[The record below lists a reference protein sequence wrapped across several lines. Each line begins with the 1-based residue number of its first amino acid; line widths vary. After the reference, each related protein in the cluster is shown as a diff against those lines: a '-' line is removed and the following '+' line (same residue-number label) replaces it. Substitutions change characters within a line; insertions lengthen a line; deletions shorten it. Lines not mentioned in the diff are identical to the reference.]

1 MTVVELVPLDTIH
14 SGGVNGVFPVHAAA
28 LFPDGYAEDV
38 EVVTMI
44 LFPNGFDVGE
54 FGLAGRAPGGPE
66 VNQEHF
72 ALTHEVGEALGLV
85 YGLAIGVQ
93 TGYVLYG
100 EVGESLALSGSEA
113 GVNVL
118 FQVSYES
125 GILALEGCG
134 KLIQVLGKF
143 CGLNVGVHLLEGL
156 YAHGVVQVGLESGLV
171 VV

>member
-1 MTVVELVPLDTIH
+1 M
-14 SGGVNGVFPVHAAA
+14 
-28 LFPDGYAEDV
+28 
-38 EVVTMI
+38 
-44 LFPNGFDVGE
+44 
-54 FGLAGRAPGGPE
+54 
-66 VNQEHF
+66 
-72 ALTHEVGEALGLV
+72 
-85 YGLAIGVQ
+85 
-93 TGYVLYG
+93 LYG
-100 EVGESLALSGSEA
+100 EVGESLALGGSET

-171 VV
+171 VVEEGVVGAVGESLGSLFLVVGEGSQTGAVVVHEGLVPLGELGHLFFHGLGFAAHQHSGNCHQYEYTLFHNCICYSIACKYKKKRSKTDRFFNNI